1 MRMKYEKRYPC
12 LIPEF
17 KKAQM
22 NEGMNPV
29 GWVIFFFLVFLHIGG
44 TEPVAKYGMRSIRP
58 IRTPVLLLAPL
69 YFTADTLYVAALK
82 HG

>member
-1 MRMKYEKRYPC
+1 MTPFDSKNVICAKSANERGHEPC
-12 LIPEF
+12 WL
-17 KKAQM
+17 
-22 NEGMNPV
+22 GD
-29 GWVIFFFLVFLHIGG
+29 FFLLVFLHIGG

-82 HG
+82 HR